1 MSTSLDPFGP
11 QSGVSCLSAILVE
24 IKKVRTVYT
33 SLKSNEKKD
42 LYQDCRHSM
51 APCALTPYSLFFVK
65 CWLRTNIKKMP

>member
-1 MSTSLDPFGP
+1 MPTSLDPFGP
-11 QSGVSCLSAILVE
+11 QSGVSCLSVILVE

-65 CWLRTNIKKMP
+65 CWL

>member
-24 IKKVRTVYT
+24 IKYGPFIHL
-33 SLKSNEKKD
+33 LKA

-65 CWLRTNIKKMP
+65 CWL

>member
-65 CWLRTNIKKMP
+65 CWLSTNIKKMP

>member
-42 LYQDCRHSM
+42 LYQDCRHS
-51 APCALTPYSLFFVK
+51 CALTPYSLFFVK
-65 CWLRTNIKKMP
+65 CWL